1 MAALRSAVA
10 LVLALLAFGCGQK
23 KFSEPYKLAG
33 NKSID
38 VKTLDDGHDALMLY
52 CYACHGEKG
61 DGMGPA
67 SVGMRPPP
75 RNFTRGLFKF
85 AGVEAGKLP
94 TDDAL
99 DRTVRRGLNGTP
111 MLPWDIPV
119 VERTG
124 IIQYIKTLSPRWQSE
139 DEYGA
144 PIEIS
149 PDPWAGKTAEALARG
164 KQVYH
169 VAVGGAGCSGCHP
182 AYATREEISRM
193 TQKATGEPVAEFA
206 EGMYQS
212 MLRESEYPL
221 VVDDKGETVKAYQ
234 ILPVDFLVQKV
245 KTAPPIGTRVD
256 GVEYTPAMQR
266 EDLYRTIGAGI
277 GGAAMPQWKGALPEE
292 SLWSLVYYVQSL
304 VALRGTPAAEALRR
318 KLDSQPPWTPPP
330 AAEGQGSG
338 KGAGGND
345 RKR

>member
-1 MAALRSAVA
+1 MIAS
-10 LVLALLAFGCGQK
+10 LALGCGQRRAT
-23 KFSEPYKLAG
+23 EPYKLAG

-38 VKTLDDGHDALMLY
+38 VKTLNDGQDAFMLY

-61 DGMGPA
+61 DGTGPA

-111 MLPWDIPV
+111 MLPWDIQV
-119 VERTG
+119 IERQP
-124 IIQYIKTLSPRWQSE
+124 IIQYLKTLSPRWQSE
-139 DEYGA
+139 EEYGA

-149 PDPWAGKTAEALARG
+149 PDPWTGKQAQAVERG
-164 KQVYH
+164 KEVYH

-182 AYATREEISRM
+182 AYTTREEISRM
-193 TQKATGEPVAEFA
+193 TQKATGQPVTEFA

-221 VVDDKGETVKAYQ
+221 TYDDKGEMAKAYQ
-234 ILPVDFLVQKV
+234 ILPIDFLTQKL
-245 KTAPPIGTRVD
+245 KTAPPVGSIVD
-256 GVEYTPAMQR
+256 GTEYTAAKQR

-277 GGAAMPQWKGALPEE
+277 GGAAMPQWKGALPED
-292 SLWSLVYYVQSL
+292 SLWALVYYVQSL
-304 VALRGTPAAEALRR
+304 AALRGTPAASALRN
-318 KLDSQPPWTPPP
+318 KLDSQPPWTPP
-330 AAEGQGSG
+330 ASTEGAG
-338 KGAGGND
+338 KGSNQND
-345 RKR
+345 GKH